1 MIFKV
6 FCLEVGEGEYF
17 INSGVSLYRRHEVF
31 GYLCD
36 LSAIVNSVYNH

>member
-6 FCLEVGEGEYF
+6 FCLEVGEGEHF
-17 INSGVSLYRRHEVF
+17 IGNGVSLYRRHEVF

-36 LSAIVNSVYNH
+36 FYQP